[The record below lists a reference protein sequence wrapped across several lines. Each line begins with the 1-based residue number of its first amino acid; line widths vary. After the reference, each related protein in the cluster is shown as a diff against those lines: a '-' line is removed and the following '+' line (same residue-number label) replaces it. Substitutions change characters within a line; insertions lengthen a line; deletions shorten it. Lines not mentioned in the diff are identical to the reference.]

1 MQNFKINPAM
11 SNMVNLDR
19 IVDFYCKSME
29 ILNLSQKRYSLEI
42 HKVRYEDLVIDF
54 KGEVTNILKFLDL
67 DWENELL
74 SYHQTAKSREKIK
87 TPSYSQVIK
96 PIYNSASYRWKKYE
110 DKLEQYKSR
119 LAPWI
124 KEYRYLK

>member
-1 MQNFKINPAM
+1 MELPLINKVFPQAKFLLAIRHPFDCVMSCWMQNFKINPAM

-54 KGEVTNILKFLDL
+54 KGEVTNILKFLDF
-67 DWENELL
+67 
-74 SYHQTAKSREKIK
+74 
-87 TPSYSQVIK
+87 
-96 PIYNSASYRWKKYE
+96 
-110 DKLEQYKSR
+110 R
-119 LAPWI
+119 LG
-124 KEYRYLK
+124 K